1 MGNIELLDKILEL
14 KKENKVCYMAIDG
27 LSYQDIDKFVEQ
39 DLDGMLYD
47 LNRDKATL
55 FNMAN
60 TSKNQRWINDLGL
73 VHVFEYLYNK
83 HVELKDEYEKLK
95 LDYENLRKELIDNVD
110 NLVNEKPNEKPN
122 ENVIESSLKPIIT
135 NDIFM
140 NDYDNLNLN
149 KNQNEYYSSSR
160 IGCEHNNNILFQI

>member
-1 MGNIELLDKILEL
+1 MENNELLDKILEL
-14 KKENKVCYMAIDG
+14 KKENKVSYMTIDG
-27 LSYQDIDKFVEQ
+27 LSSQDIDKFFSQ
-39 DLDGMLYD
+39 GLDGILYD

-60 TSKNQRWINDLGL
+60 TSKNQRWVNDLGL

-83 HVELKDEYEKLK
+83 YESLNK
-95 LDYENLRKELIDNVD
+95 DYETLKQEHETLQKELVNKVD
-110 NLVNEKPNEKPN
+110 NLVNENKE
-122 ENVIESSLKPIIT
+122 VESSLKPIRT

-149 KNQNEYYSSSR
+149 NMNKSNNTSR